1 MGTMSVGHWL
11 VVLIVVAL
19 LFGPKRLA
27 GLGQG
32 LGEGLRGLKDGL
44 AGRGEDD
51 AANSARSA
59 TSEAQRRS

>member
-11 VVLIVVAL
+11 VVLIVVAI

-51 AANSARSA
+51 AANAARSA
-59 TSEAQRRS
+59 TPEAERRS